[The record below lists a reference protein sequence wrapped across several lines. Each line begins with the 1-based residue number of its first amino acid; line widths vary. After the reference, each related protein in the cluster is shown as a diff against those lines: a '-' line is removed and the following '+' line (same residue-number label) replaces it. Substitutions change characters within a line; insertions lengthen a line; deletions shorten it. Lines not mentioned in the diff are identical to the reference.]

1 MSLDRYLLFVA
12 GSVLLVVTPGPDMA
26 YLLAR
31 SLAQGRKAGIV
42 AALGF
47 NAGGYCH
54 LAAALLGLSAMLA
67 ASPHAFT
74 AVKWLGAGYLIYL
87 GLQAL
92 FSSRRAELFPT
103 QDVRPRR
110 LRLIFWQAFLSDV
123 LNPKVGV
130 FFLAFL
136 PQFVDR
142 SGPGRTQQLVLLGVT
157 VCVIALAINIPLVFV
172 ASRVSE
178 RLRRNGATSHHLT
191 RLMGAVFILIGLQVA
206 LT

>member
-1 MSLDRYLLFVA
+1 MTLDRYLLFVA

-31 SLAQGRKAGIV
+31 CLAQGRKAGLV

-67 ASPHAFT
+67 ASPRAFT
-74 AVKWLGAGYLIYL
+74 AVKWTGAAYLVYL
-87 GLQAL
+87 GVRAL
-92 FSSRRAELFPT
+92 LAPRPDPLAPA
-103 QDVRPRR
+103 DDGVPRR
-110 LRLIFWQAFLSDV
+110 LRLVFWQAFLSDV

-136 PQFVDR
+136 PQFVDPAG
-142 SGPGRTQQLVLLGVT
+142 SGRTGQLVLLGVT
-157 VCVIALAINIPLVFV
+157 VCMIALAINVPLVFV

-178 RLRRNGATSHHLT
+178 RLRRSTGTAHNLT
-191 RLMGAVFILIGLQVA
+191 RLMGAVFIAIGVRVA